1 MQAMKQKIERIDLE
15 LLPEEARRKLVDF
28 YEFLLN
34 KYSINRKE
42 CESEH
47 KKLSKFAGILK
58 KVTIEPLE
66 YQKELRSEWD

>member
-1 MQAMKQKIERIDLE
+1 MQTEQTVEKIDLE
-15 LLPEEARRKLVDF
+15 LLPEEARKKLLDF

-34 KYSINRKE
+34 KYSINKKGCKSKRKR
-42 CESEH
+42 
-47 KKLSKFAGILK
+47 LSTFAGILK